1 MRWLTDRPGWRIAAA
16 LAGLALLAGCDLP
29 RGAAIQTEITR
40 TPDGV
45 EADFAV
51 YRVTREQLA
60 TYAAWPAVGD
70 ERPRAWVSRSA
81 GALSPVIQPGDRVV
95 ITMWQSE
102 ENSLLSIPSQKRVDI
117 GEMVVSAGGT
127 VFLPFV
133 EEVRIAGMTPDAARR
148 ALQAA
153 LVEIVP
159 TAQVQLGM
167 VSGRQN
173 SVDIISG
180 VRTPGSYPLP
190 DRNTTV
196 LSALSL
202 AGGVAPEVRNPQLR
216 LIRGGDVY
224 GTPLAALL
232 AQPTRDTTLRGGDK
246 LAVEPDGR
254 HFLALGATGREEIVY
269 FPKEEL
275 SVLDATALMGGMN
288 DARANLK
295 GVLILR
301 RYPETSVQPDP
312 VGPRHAQVVFTVD
325 LTTADGLFSAGAF
338 TIRSGDVVLATESAI
353 TTAQTLFALVGSALR
368 ISGQVTN

>member
-1 MRWLTDRPGWRIAAA
+1 MRWLTRGRGWRIAAA
-16 LAGLALLAGCDLP
+16 AAGLAVLAACDLP

-40 TPDGV
+40 TPEGE

-51 YRVTREQLA
+51 YRVTRDELA
-60 TYAAWPAVGD
+60 VFAEWPVVGD
-70 ERPRAWVSRSA
+70 ERPQSWVPRSG
-81 GALSPVIQPGDRVV
+81 GALSPVIQPGDRLV

-102 ENSLLSIPSQKRVDI
+102 DNSLLSVPTQKRVDI

-127 VFLPFV
+127 VFLPYV

-148 ALQAA
+148 ALQSA
-153 LVEIVP
+153 LEQIVP

-173 SVDIISG
+173 SVDIVSG
-180 VRTPGSYPLP
+180 VRNPGSYPLP

-202 AGGVAPEVRNPQLR
+202 AGGVAPELRNPQLR

-224 GTPLAALL
+224 GTALTEL
-232 AQPTRDTTLRGGDK
+232 YASPALDTTLRGGDK
-246 LAVEPDGR
+246 LIVEADDR
-254 HFLALGATGREEIVY
+254 HFLALGATGREETVY
-269 FPKEEL
+269 FTREEI
-275 SVLDATALMGGMN
+275 SVLDATALMGGVN

-301 RYPETSVQPDP
+301 RYPATAVQPDP
-312 VGPRHAQVVFTVD
+312 VGPRNAQVVFAVD

-338 TIRSGDVVLATESAI
+338 PIRSGDVVLATESPI
-353 TTAQTLFALVGSALR
+353 TTIQTIFALVGTALR
-368 ISGQVTN
+368 LSDQAAK

>member
-1 MRWLTDRPGWRIAAA
+1 VGEDRPQSWV
-16 LAGLALLAGCDLP
+16 P
-29 RGAAIQTEITR
+29 RSG
-40 TPDGV
+40 
-45 EADFAV
+45 
-51 YRVTREQLA
+51 
-60 TYAAWPAVGD
+60 
-70 ERPRAWVSRSA
+70 
-81 GALSPVIQPGDRVV
+81 GALSPVIQPGDRVN

-102 ENSLLSIPSQKRVDI
+102 DNSLLSIPSQKRVDI

-127 VFLPFV
+127 VFLPYV

-153 LVEIVP
+153 LVQIVP
-159 TAQVQLGM
+159 TAQVQLAM

-173 SVDIISG
+173 SVDIVSG
-180 VRTPGSYPLP
+180 VRNPGSYPLP
-190 DRNTTV
+190 DRNTSV

-202 AGGVAPEVRNPQLR
+202 AGGVAPELRNPQLR

-224 GTPLAALL
+224 GTPLAALYDTPSL
-232 AQPTRDTTLRGGDK
+232 DTTLRGGDK
-246 LAVEPDGR
+246 LVLEADGR

-269 FPKEEL
+269 FPKEEV

-301 RYPETSVQPDP
+301 RYPVTAVQPDP
-312 VGPRHAQVVFTVD
+312 VGPANAQVVFTVD

-338 TIRSGDVVLATESAI
+338 HVLPGDVVLATESPV
-353 TTAQTLFALVGSALR
+353 TAMQTIFALVGSALR
-368 ISGQVTN
+368 ISNQVN